1 MNKEV
6 STKAIESKILTIRNQ
21 PVMLDRDL
29 AELYGVETR
38 RLNEQ
43 VKRNIERFPDS
54 FMFQLTREEVE
65 IVKSQIVT
73 SKMENELVMS
83 QIATSPETNTSNM
96 FSGQDGGTR
105 KLPYAFTEQGVAM
118 LSAVLKSNTAIQMSI
133 QIMNAFVSMRH
144 FLHSNARLFVE
155 LDSIK
160 QHLIRSDIHQKETDK
175 KVQELF
181 SLIDKYNVK
190 ETQGIFFQGQIFD
203 AYAKFESFISSAT
216 QEIILIDNYVDVSI
230 LERLAKKKK
239 NVSVTIFTDPK
250 TKLTAQDVQKF
261 NAQYPVLTVKNTTKM
276 HDRFLIIDRKTL
288 YHIGASLKDLGKK
301 CFAFEV
307 LDSAHIPY
315 LLQNV

>member
-118 LSAVLKSNTAIQMSI
+118 LSAVLKSDTAIQMSI

-160 QHLIRSDIHQKETDK
+160 QYLIRSDIHQKETDK
-175 KVQELF
+175 KV
-181 SLIDKYNVK
+181 
-190 ETQGIFFQGQIFD
+190 
-203 AYAKFESFISSAT
+203 
-216 QEIILIDNYVDVSI
+216 
-230 LERLAKKKK
+230 
-239 NVSVTIFTDPK
+239 
-250 TKLTAQDVQKF
+250 
-261 NAQYPVLTVKNTTKM
+261 
-276 HDRFLIIDRKTL
+276 
-288 YHIGASLKDLGKK
+288 
-301 CFAFEV
+301 
-307 LDSAHIPY
+307 
-315 LLQNV
+315 

>member
-83 QIATSPETNTSNM
+83 QIATSPETM
-96 FSGQDGGTR
+96 
-105 KLPYAFTEQGVAM
+105 
-118 LSAVLKSNTAIQMSI
+118 
-133 QIMNAFVSMRH
+133 
-144 FLHSNARLFVE
+144 
-155 LDSIK
+155 
-160 QHLIRSDIHQKETDK
+160 
-175 KVQELF
+175 
-181 SLIDKYNVK
+181 
-190 ETQGIFFQGQIFD
+190 
-203 AYAKFESFISSAT
+203 
-216 QEIILIDNYVDVSI
+216 
-230 LERLAKKKK
+230 
-239 NVSVTIFTDPK
+239 
-250 TKLTAQDVQKF
+250 LTAQDIQKF
-261 NAQYPVLTVKNTTKM
+261 NAQYPVLAVKNTTKM

>member
-1 MNKEV
+1 MNKDV

-83 QIATSPETNTSNM
+83 QIATSPEPM
-96 FSGQDGGTR
+96 
-105 KLPYAFTEQGVAM
+105 
-118 LSAVLKSNTAIQMSI
+118 
-133 QIMNAFVSMRH
+133 
-144 FLHSNARLFVE
+144 
-155 LDSIK
+155 
-160 QHLIRSDIHQKETDK
+160 
-175 KVQELF
+175 
-181 SLIDKYNVK
+181 
-190 ETQGIFFQGQIFD
+190 
-203 AYAKFESFISSAT
+203 
-216 QEIILIDNYVDVSI
+216 
-230 LERLAKKKK
+230 
-239 NVSVTIFTDPK
+239 
-250 TKLTAQDVQKF
+250 LTAQDIQKF